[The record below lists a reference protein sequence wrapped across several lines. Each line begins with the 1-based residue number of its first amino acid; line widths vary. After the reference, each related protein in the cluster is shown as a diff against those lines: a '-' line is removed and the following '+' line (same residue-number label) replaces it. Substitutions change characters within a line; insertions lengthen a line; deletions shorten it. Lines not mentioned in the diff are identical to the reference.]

1 MEYLSF
7 LYYQENHTSV
17 SCLYLYGFRFRV
29 IIQNIFMHRLSFLS
43 QFSILSAFLFW
54 KKEEHGIFVA
64 NYMIDA
70 SFANTHFSEFVF
82 VYRV

>member
-43 QFSILSAFLFW
+43 QIPNFIDLPIL
-54 KKEEHGIFVA
+54 EEGREWDICCKL
-64 NYMIDA
+64 YD
-70 SFANTHFSEFVF
+70 
-82 VYRV
+82 